1 MLCPPDEHRI
11 ERMKRILQ
19 LSYAFRLVWKGGPGW
34 CLASMAV
41 VVVQGALPLAALV
54 LLKRIVDSVIAVL
67 PGGVG
72 GADLRQA
79 FWAIGLA
86 AGVGLLEAGC
96 RVLAGLISENQSQSV
111 ADHVQE
117 LIQRQSAS
125 MDLAFYE
132 TPAFQDTLHR
142 AQTDARTK
150 PLRIVNDLT
159 RISVNGVSLAGV
171 AVLLLAYHPGITLVL
186 CAGMLPG
193 FFFALRVSRKLFE
206 WRNACTETERK
217 TFYLHW
223 VLTSGLFAMENKSFG
238 FARALIPRFRRL
250 RARLRGER
258 LELLK
263 QQMVGEFVAQCGGVV
278 VVFGCLAFMA
288 AQAAH
293 GLMTVGSLVMFA
305 QAMRRAEGFVRDS
318 LLSVAHLYEDSLFLA
333 NVREFLEMKSAVAAP
348 PAPVPVP
355 EGSAGF
361 RLERV
366 TFRYPGVEGAALRD
380 VSMELRAGQRIALV
394 GHNGS
399 GKSTLVK
406 LLCRFY
412 DLEEGS
418 IEYGGVNI
426 RSFDPAAY
434 RRLIG
439 VSFQNFNRY
448 YLSAREN
455 VWLGNVDLDPR
466 DPRIEESARLSGAHK
481 ILSALPQGYE
491 TQLGR
496 WFKSGAELSQGE
508 WQTIALA
515 RAFLS
520 DARLLVLDEPSS
532 FLDPDAEEQLFAHLR
547 DLSPRKTI
555 LFVSHRFS
563 TVRQADWIYVMEGGR
578 VKEQGTHDDLLR
590 QGGLYAHSFRLQ
602 ARGYRT
608 EEQPTADFP
617 NGFRSDS

>member
-1 MLCPPDEHRI
+1 
-11 ERMKRILQ
+11 MKRILQ
-19 LSYAFRLVWKGGPGW
+19 LPYAFRLVWDGGPWW
-34 CLASMAV
+34 CAASIAV
-41 VVVQGALPLAALV
+41 VGIQGVLPLAALV
-54 LLKRIVDSVIAVL
+54 LLKKIVDSVIAAL
-67 PGGVG
+67 PGAG
-72 GADLRQA
+72 GEASLRQA

-86 AGVGLLEAGC
+86 ALVGLLEAVC

-117 LIQRQSAS
+117 LIQRQSVS

-159 RISVNGVSLAGV
+159 RIAVNGVSLVGV

-193 FFFALRVSRKLFE
+193 FFFALRISRKLFE
-206 WRNACTETERK
+206 WRTACTETDRK
-217 TFYLHW
+217 THYLHW

-238 FARALIPRFRRL
+238 FARVLIPRFRQL
-250 RARLRGER
+250 RAKLRGER

-263 QQMVGEFVAQCGGVV
+263 QQMTGEFIAQCGGVV

-288 AQAAH
+288 GQAAR

-305 QAMRRAEGFVRDS
+305 QAMRRAESYVRDS
-318 LLSVAHLYEDSLFLA
+318 LLSFAHLYEDSLFLA
-333 NVREFLEMKSAVAAP
+333 NVREFLEMKSSVVAP
-348 PAPVPVP
+348 SVPTPVPT
-355 EGSAGF
+355 GSADF
-361 RLERV
+361 RMDQV
-366 TFRYPGVEGAALRD
+366 TFRYSGVESPALHN
-380 VSMELRAGQRIALV
+380 VSMELKAGLRIALV

-412 DLEEGS
+412 DPNEGR
-418 IEYGGVNI
+418 IEYGGIDI
-426 RSFDPAAY
+426 RLFDPVAY

-448 YLSAREN
+448 YLPAREN
-455 VWLGNVDLDPR
+455 VWLGNVDLDPL
-466 DPRIEESARLSGAHK
+466 DARIEESARLSGAHN

-496 WFKSGAELSQGE
+496 WFKSGAEISQGE

-515 RAFLS
+515 RAFVS
-520 DARLLVLDEPSS
+520 DAQLLVLDEPSS
-532 FLDPDAEEQLFAHLR
+532 FLDPDAEEKLFAHLR
-547 DLSPRKTI
+547 ELSPHKTI

-563 TVRQADWIYVMEGGR
+563 TVRQADWIYVMEGGSI
-578 VKEQGTHDDLLR
+578 KEQGTHADLVR
-590 QGGLYAHSFRLQ
+590 QNGLYAHSFHLQ
-602 ARGYRT
+602 ARGYRP
-608 EEQPTADFP
+608 E
-617 NGFRSDS
+617 G